1 VYRSLAA
8 LPILFAAGGA
18 CSAIPIT
25 AFVDVDTF
33 VERAQHIIVAKCVG
47 PVPSAEE
54 ADDGLYAVDVDMI
67 AVVKGPKNPSMK
79 LTKTRIATIYPME
92 AGKRYLLT
100 NMGGS
105 ALGTNFHAVPELS
118 VVELPPN
125 FQLDAL
131 KGKSMADQVRTV
143 FAARRQEIER
153 QQRLL
158 KQEKALLDKAVG
170 K

>member
-1 VYRSLAA
+1 MYRSLAA
-8 LPILFAAGGA
+8 CAILFAAAVA

-47 PVPSAEE
+47 PVHNAEE
-54 ADDGLYAVDVDMI
+54 ADDGLYAVHVDMI
-67 AVVKGPKNPSMK
+67 AVVKGPKNPDMK
-79 LTKTRIATIYPME
+79 LGKTRIATIYPME
-92 AGKRYLLT
+92 TGKRYLLM

-105 ALGTNFHAVPELS
+105 TLGTNFHAIPELS

-143 FAARRQEIER
+143 FAARRHEIER

-158 KQEKALLDKAVG
+158 KQEKALLDQAIDK
-170 K
+170 

>member
-1 VYRSLAA
+1 
-8 LPILFAAGGA
+8 
-18 CSAIPIT
+18 
-25 AFVDVDTF
+25 VDVDTF
-33 VERAQHIIVAKCVG
+33 VERAQHIIVAKCLG
-47 PVPSAEE
+47 PVPNAEE
-54 ADDGLYAVDVDMI
+54 AGDGLYTVDVDMI
-67 AVVKGPKNPSMK
+67 AVVKGPKNPAMTLGK
-79 LTKTRIATIYPME
+79 IRIATIYPME
-92 AGKRYLLT
+92 VGKRYLLMG
-100 NMGGS
+100 MGGS
-105 ALGTNFHAVPELS
+105 ALGTSFHAIPELS

-143 FAARRQEIER
+143 FVARRQEIER